1 MTRNAESSAGLTT
14 VLALCLLACGS
25 VDDHLADLDSPDPE
39 VRQSAAYRL
48 LLKGKVAAPALIALV
63 DTGSGNRR
71 FIATQL
77 LGKIGDPR
85 AVKPL
90 IRQLQQAQET
100 PLRQVAAESLGKL
113 GDTLAVGPLAVALET
128 ETEVAVRLAAVQA
141 LATLRHADGAVYEL
155 ALEDRHSDVR
165 KQALLALVRFAPDDL
180 EPNLKNLADDPDP
193 ALRYLVV
200 QLLPRLGDAAV
211 PVLME
216 ALDDSNGAVREE
228 AALALG
234 RLQATEAEEALI
246 DLMARSHDPD
256 GAAARQALRQITGID
271 FVPTD

>member
-1 MTRNAESSAGLTT
+1 MTRRAEFSVCWTA

-48 LLKGKVAAPALIALV
+48 LLKGRVAAPALIALV

-85 AVKPL
+85 AVEPL

-100 PLRQVAAESLGKL
+100 ALRQVAAEALGKL
-113 GDTLAVGPLAVALET
+113 GDSRVVGSLGDALET
-128 ETEVAVRLAAVQA
+128 EEEFVVRLAAVQA
-141 LATLRHADGAVYEL
+141 LATLRHADAAVYEV
-155 ALEDRHSDVR
+155 ALTDGHPQVR

-180 EPNLKNLADDPDP
+180 EPHLLHLADDPDP
-193 ALRYLVV
+193 GLRYLVV
-200 QLLPRLGDAAV
+200 QLLGRFGAAAV
-211 PVLME
+211 PVLIQ
-216 ALDDSNGAVREE
+216 ALSDDNGAVREE

-234 RLQATEAEEALI
+234 RLQATEAKEALI
-246 DLMARSHDPD
+246 DLMASSRDPD
-256 GAAARQALRQITGID
+256 GDAARQALRQITGID